1 MSFKIV
7 RWGGLAAV
15 VAAVLYIAADL
26 VTFVLALAQKLLVGA
41 IFQAIV
47 TSVAE
52 VLLLLGIVALYARQ
66 SEATGIPGL
75 IAFIAT
81 FAGTVWAHGGVFW
94 ATLLATLGWV
104 LFGVISLRAQ
114 VHPREAAIGLII
126 GAILYTISRAL
137 IGSGALGFSPIYI
150 GVFLVFDIIFY
161 ASIAWLGNNL
171 YTRGSE
177 VDTEG

>member
-1 MSFKIV
+1 
-7 RWGGLAAV
+7 
-15 VAAVLYIAADL
+15 
-26 VTFVLALAQKLLVGA
+26 
-41 IFQAIV
+41 
-47 TSVAE
+47 
-52 VLLLLGIVALYARQ
+52 LLGIVALYARQ

-94 ATLLATLGWV
+94 ATLLATLGWI
-104 LFGVISLRAQ
+104 LFGVSGARAQ
-114 VHPREAAIGLII
+114 VYPRAAAVVLII
-126 GAILYTISRAL
+126 GAILYGIDRAL

-161 ASIAWLGNNL
+161 VAIAWLGYNL

-177 VDTEG
+177 AGVEG